1 MPTTASWLAGS
12 TVAVAGAERPLGR
25 AVASSFASRRV
36 KLALVGTD
44 GRALSSTADEV
55 ARIRALH
62 QHEEDP
68 LLVEADVATLEGVTS
83 MKQAS
88 LASFGPLDAVVHVA
102 EVGDV
107 AMLLTATSA
116 MLAVAGQDLVS
127 RGGSLVIAVLAGP
140 WRGADRPR
148 QRTDVLDQ
156 LRVLVRDTARRWPQ
170 QVAVNGV
177 VVEAPPPVRPL
188 GYEPFSGFGQPAV
201 ALPQTGTFG
210 EAARIVRFLASR
222 EAQALT
228 GQTLTV
234 GGALAEAA

>member
-12 TVAVAGAERPLGR
+12 TVAVAGAEYPLGR

-36 KLALVGTD
+36 NLALAGVD
-44 GRALSSTADEV
+44 GCALGSTAEEV

-62 QHEEDP
+62 QHEAMP
-68 LLVEADVATLEGVTS
+68 LLVEADVATPEGVTS
-83 MKQAS
+83 LKQAS

-107 AMLLTATSA
+107 AMLLAATST

-127 RGGSLVIAVLAGP
+127 RGGSLVVAVLAGP
-140 WRGADRPR
+140 WHGTDRAHH
-148 QRTDVLDQ
+148 RTEVLDR
-156 LRVLVRDTARRWPQ
+156 LRTLVYDAARRWPR

-177 VVEAPPPVRPL
+177 VVQAPPPVRPL
-188 GYEPFSGFGQPAV
+188 GYQGYTGLGRPATAV
-201 ALPQTGTFG
+201 PQTGTYD